1 MSDGPHR
8 SLRMRTAWKKLAE
21 RADMPNRP
29 PAEVEEAVCP
39 ALAADWRNEIS
50 DRLLP
55 ELRSALGI
63 ESTGMLFPDQMERD
77 LDALRS
83 KATSPLAG
91 LVIDHTRQALAEGL
105 RGEAALN
112 FAILSALQ
120 ERALCGLRQ
129 VGEHYHRRVNQE
141 RTENVTRRLSVAIES
156 ASIARPARDLL
167 GGQSSPISRAPAK
180 RVGLDEGVPL

>member
-55 ELRSALGI
+55 ELRSALGMRLI
-63 ESTGMLFPDQMERD
+63 
-77 LDALRS
+77 
-83 KATSPLAG
+83 PL
-91 LVIDHTRQALAEGL
+91 T
-105 RGEAALN
+105 
-112 FAILSALQ
+112 
-120 ERALCGLRQ
+120 Q
-129 VGEHYHRRVNQE
+129 VTLHV
-141 RTENVTRRLSVAIES
+141 V
-156 ASIARPARDLL
+156 
-167 GGQSSPISRAPAK
+167 
-180 RVGLDEGVPL
+180 